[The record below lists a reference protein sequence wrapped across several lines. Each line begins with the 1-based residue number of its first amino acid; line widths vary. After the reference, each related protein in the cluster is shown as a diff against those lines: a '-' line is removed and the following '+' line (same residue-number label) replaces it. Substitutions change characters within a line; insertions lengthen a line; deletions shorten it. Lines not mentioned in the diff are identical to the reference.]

1 MKFWFTYTDAKAAM
15 ERLGTPRSPKWPALA
30 KAHLKQEGWC
40 RYCGSVEHLEVHHV
54 LPFHLFPDQ
63 ELNPANLITLCMNPA
78 SLCHLRIGHLGDW
91 FKYNPKVRS
100 LAQYPGPHARGTV
113 AHDVGDASKW
123 FLVEQDGDDLIFLG
137 WATCFGGDADP
148 QDNGETASG
157 FNTKA
162 HLDSA
167 AVALPMDGRAFATSS
182 RAFHEALDGSNVP
195 RLPWLTQV
203 EVTAGDKTV
212 VLPVIDLGPAKYT
225 GNVLDLT
232 PAAARLFDPGA
243 SAVNFSATVN
253 ARIIGGA
260 RFVTPKS

>member
-15 ERLGTPRSPKWPALA
+15 ERLGAPRSPQWAALA
-30 KAHLKQEGWC
+30 RAHLRQEGWC
-40 RYCGSVEHLEVHHV
+40 RYCGSTEHLQVHHV

-63 ELNPANLITLCMNPA
+63 ELNPANLITLCMNPD

-100 LAQYPGPHARGTV
+100 LAKYPGPHAHGTQ
-113 AHDVGDASKW
+113 AHGLMAGDGWFDVTVDGED
-123 FLVEQDGDDLIFLG
+123 LVFSGR
-137 WATCFGGDADP
+137 ATCFGGDADP
-148 QDNGETASG
+148 QDDGSTASG
-157 FNTKA
+157 FNTRDN
-162 HLDSA
+162 LQSA

-182 RAFHEALDGSNVP
+182 RAFHEALDGSNIP
-195 RLPWLTQV
+195 RVPWLTQV
-203 EVTAGDKTV
+203 EVTAGNKTV

-225 GNVLDLT
+225 GNVLDMT
-232 PAAARLFDPGA
+232 PAAARLFDPKA

-260 RFVTPKS
+260 RFANIEH